1 MNNLVEKK
9 DIKGDVRTQLKD
21 ANRAYTEC
29 ISKEFLGRFL
39 AGEKVTLENFCIQER
54 ARMKELDETVY
65 GKNQPLLF

>member
-54 ARMKELDETVY
+54 ARMK
-65 GKNQPLLF
+65 